1 LQKVRKLS
9 FFGILSVF
17 VVVLFLAGISV
28 IQAQVQIKEKPE
40 NPGKPNKPGEGKA
53 TWAVR
58 IPTSDPGNMLYGM
71 ESTEGLYEN
80 DSSIEVKVEKN
91 DFSFV
96 LKNENLGSPSS
107 KYVGFQG
114 VNADNW
120 IHKDY
125 PDEGKPCCQFPGDIC
140 EGGGCIGDDCELDCM
155 ANFLNG
161 THPHPD
167 YVSFY
172 IYVWITSDLDIESI
186 IPGYVYGFG
195 SACAPGGNGDYFI
208 MVARYRD
215 KCEANPAYHDVEFF
229 RNINYKA
236 LESGEPMN
244 IAIERLDEGLYESE
258 YGIGSDG
265 VWRIWVLDHDISGR
279 NLSLPEYT
287 NLKVQ
292 ERYCVRDKGRA
303 TWYYPME
310 AKGDFVFYIDF
321 IKNPV
326 TQ

>member
-1 LQKVRKLS
+1 MQKVRKLS
-9 FFGILSVF
+9 FLGILSVF
-17 VVVLFLAGISV
+17 VVVVFLAGISHM
-28 IQAQVQIKEKPE
+28 QAQVQIQKKPE
-40 NPGKPNKPGEGKA
+40 NPGKPDKPSEGKA

-58 IPTSDPGNMLYGM
+58 IPTSDSDNMLYGM
-71 ESTEGLYEN
+71 DPDGYYEN
-80 DSSIEVKVEKN
+80 GSSIEVKVEKN

-96 LKNENLGSPSS
+96 LKNENLGSPPSE
-107 KYVGFQG
+107 YVGFQD
-114 VNADNW
+114 VNVGNW
-120 IHKDY
+120 IDIAC
-125 PDEGKPCCQFPGDIC
+125 PDEGRPYCQFPGDPC
-140 EGGGCIGDDCELDCM
+140 LDGGCLNCLPDCM

-172 IYVWITSDLDIESI
+172 IYVWITSDIDIESM
-186 IPGYVYGFG
+186 IPGEIYGFG

-215 KCEANPAYHDVEFF
+215 KCEANPAYHDVEFV
-229 RNINYKA
+229 RNINYEA
-236 LESGEPMN
+236 LVEKDYPMN
-244 IAIERLDEGLYESE
+244 IAIERLDEGLYEAE
-258 YGIGSDG
+258 HGIGSDG
-265 VWRIWVLDHDISGR
+265 VWRISVLDYDLLYRSY
-279 NLSLPEYT
+279 LSLPEYI

-303 TWYYPME
+303 KWYYSME
-310 AKGDFVFYIDF
+310 AKGDFDFYIDF